1 MKPVLFVTG
10 HVPADRVGAFEC
22 LHERVGIELALHGG
36 RHLHG
41 APAGPPPAGVPTRAP
56 AQHEVGALIASGA
69 YRAVIAG
76 TGGRVALPT
85 AWRAAR
91 RAGVPFLFW
100 AALWRTPRTAAHLAA
115 LPLMRRIYRGADAV
129 VTYGEHVSAYVR
141 AHGAT
146 RVFVAPQAVDN
157 AFWSA
162 AAAPRTDR
170 RFAALFVGRPG
181 REKGLAVALAAWRL
195 AALDGT
201 FTVAGDAGAPSAPSA
216 PGVRMLGRLDSV
228 QLRNLYASSDVLVV
242 PSITTRRFVEPWGL
256 VVNEA
261 MNQGAAIISSDAVG
275 AAAGGLV
282 RDGRNGLVV
291 AAADAG
297 ALAGALGSLASDRE
311 RCAALGAAG
320 REDVGAHTFEAWAEG
335 FVEAL
340 AVGAPE
346 PPRAGSVGR

>member
-10 HVPADRVGAFEC
+10 HVPADRVGAFER
-22 LHERVGIELALHGG
+22 LHERVGIELALYGG
-36 RHLHG
+36 PHRHG
-41 APAGPPPAGVPTRAP
+41 APAGPPPPGVPSRAVS
-56 AQHEVGALIASGA
+56 QREVGELVASGA
-69 YRAVIAG
+69 HRAVIVG
-76 TGGRVALPT
+76 TGGRIALPA

-91 RAGVPFLFW
+91 RCGVPFLFW

-115 LPLMRRIYRGADAV
+115 LPLMRSIYRGADAV

-141 AHGAT
+141 AQGAT

-157 AFWSA
+157 EFWSA
-162 AAAPRTDR
+162 PAAPRSDR

-181 REKGLAVALAAWRL
+181 REKGLAVALAAWRSAEL
-195 AALDGT
+195 EGT
-201 FTVAGDAGAPSAPSA
+201 FTIAGDDGPRSA
-216 PGVRMLGRLDSV
+216 PGVRVLGRLDPLE
-228 QLRNLYASSDVLVV
+228 LRNLYACHDVLVV
-242 PSITTRRFVEPWGL
+242 PSIATRRFIEPWGL

-291 AAADAG
+291 AAGDAA
-297 ALAGALGSLASDRE
+297 ALARALGSLASDRE

-320 REDVGAHTFEAWAEG
+320 REDVAPLTFDAWADG
-335 FVEAL
+335 FVQAL
-340 AVGAPE
+340 GATAPQ
-346 PPRAGSVGR
+346 PPRAGSVER

>member
-1 MKPVLFVTG
+1 VKPVLFITG

-22 LHERVGIELALHGG
+22 LHERVGIELALYGG
-36 RHLHG
+36 RHRHG
-41 APAGPPPAGVPTRAP
+41 APPVSAPAGIPSRVV
-56 AQHEVGALIASGA
+56 AQREVGGLIESGA
-69 YRAVIAG
+69 YRAVVAG
-76 TGGRVALPT
+76 TGGRVALPA

-91 RAGVPFLFW
+91 RCRVPFLFW

-115 LPLMRRIYRGADAV
+115 LPLMRSIYRGADAV

-157 AFWSA
+157 EFWSA
-162 AAAPRTDR
+162 AAAPRSDR

-201 FTVAGDAGAPSAPSA
+201 FTVAGDAGAASA
-216 PGVRMLGRLDSV
+216 PGVRMVGRLDPAE
-228 QLRNLYASSDVLVV
+228 LRNLYASGDVLVV
-242 PSITTRRFVEPWGL
+242 PSIATRRFIEPWGL

-261 MNQGAAIISSDAVG
+261 MNQGAAIICSDAVG

-282 RDGRNGLVV
+282 RDARNGLVV
-291 AAADAG
+291 PAADAR
-297 ALAGALGSLASDRE
+297 ALAAALGSLAADRE
-311 RCAALGAAG
+311 RCAALGATG
-320 REDVGAHTFEAWAEG
+320 REDVGAYTFDAWAQG
-335 FVEAL
+335 FGEAL
-340 AVGAPE
+340 RVAAPD

>member
-10 HVPADRVGAFEC
+10 HVPADRVGAFES
-22 LHERVGIELALHGG
+22 LHERVGIELALYGG
-36 RHLHG
+36 RHQHG
-41 APAGPPPAGVPTRAP
+41 APAGAPPAGIPSHVVDQREIA
-56 AQHEVGALIASGA
+56 VLVASGA
-69 YRAVIAG
+69 HRAVIVG
-76 TGGRVALPT
+76 TGGRVALPA

-91 RAGVPFLFW
+91 RTGVPFLVW
-100 AALWRTPRTAAHLAA
+100 AALWRTPRTAVHLAA
-115 LPLMRRIYRGADAV
+115 LPLMRAIYRRADAV

-157 AFWSA
+157 GFWSA
-162 AAAPRTDR
+162 AAAPRGDR

-201 FTVAGDAGAPSAPSA
+201 FTLVGDTGDSVPAGA
-216 PGVRMLGRLDSV
+216 PGVRSVGQLDPLE
-228 QLRNLYASSDVLVV
+228 LRNLYASSDVVVV
-242 PSITTRRFVEPWGL
+242 PSIATRRFIEPWGL

-291 AAADAG
+291 PAGDAG
-297 ALAGALGSLASDRE
+297 ALAGALRSLASDRE
-311 RCAALGAAG
+311 RAVALGAAG
-320 REDVGAHTFEAWAEG
+320 REDVAEYTFDAWAEG
-335 FVEAL
+335 FVQAL
-340 AVGAPE
+340 GVAAPE

>member
-10 HVPADRVGAFEC
+10 HVPPDRAGALQC
-22 LHERVGIELALHGG
+22 LHERVGIELALFGG
-36 RHLHG
+36 RHRHG
-41 APAGPPPAGVPTRAP
+41 APAGPPPAGIPSLAP
-56 AQHEVGALIASGA
+56 AQREVGALISSGA

-162 AAAPRTDR
+162 AAAPRGDA
-170 RFAALFVGRPG
+170 RFAALFVGRPE
-181 REKGLAVALAAWRL
+181 REKGLAVALEAWRL

-201 FTVAGDAGAPSAPSA
+201 FTVVGDAGAPSAP
-216 PGVRMLGRLDSV
+216 GVRVLGRLDSV

-242 PSITTRRFVEPWGL
+242 PSIATRRFIEPWGL

-291 AAADAG
+291 PAGDAG
-297 ALAGALGSLASDRE
+297 ALAGALGRLAADRE

-320 REDVGAHTFEAWAEG
+320 REDVGANTFKAWAEG
-335 FVEAL
+335 FVAAL
-340 AVGAPE
+340 KIAAPE
-346 PPRAGSVGR
+346 PPPAGSVGQ